1 MNSILNEIKNQM
13 TLNNNEMVFSFL
25 HYNFMQLSVIL
36 TVQKQRKSKGN
47 IEECDYDI
55 YETSI

>member
-1 MNSILNEIKNQM
+1 M

-55 YETSI
+55 YETSIWSGR